1 MFLKELDESESIA
14 FINLVKE
21 LALIDDS
28 FAKEEQNL
36 INDYLVELHLTEDKV
51 IKMNYHEV
59 IDKMKTLTSRKKEII
74 YFELVG
80 LALVDGQYGEK
91 EVEFLDKIAI
101 DLDIRRGKKRL
112 FLQYFYNFKQIYD
125 FTTVEADNKIQLLK
139 EEAEALL

>member
-21 LALIDDS
+21 LALVDDS

-51 IKMNYHEV
+51 TKMNYHQV

-91 EVEFLDKIAI
+91 EVEFLDKIA
-101 DLDIRRGKKRL
+101 
-112 FLQYFYNFKQIYD
+112 
-125 FTTVEADNKIQLLK
+125 TVEADNKIQLLK

>member
-21 LALIDDS
+21 LALVDDS

-51 IKMNYHEV
+51 IKMNYHQV
-59 IDKMKTLTSRKKEII
+59 IDKMKTLTSRKKGII

-101 DLDIRRGKKRL
+101 DLDIRRDKKRL

-139 EEAEALL
+139 EEAEALV

>member
-21 LALIDDS
+21 LALVDDS

-36 INDYLVELHLTEDKV
+36 INDYLVELHLTEDK
-51 IKMNYHEV
+51 ITKMNYHQV

-101 DLDIRRGKKRL
+101 DLDIRRDKKRL

>member
-21 LALIDDS
+21 LALVDDS

-51 IKMNYHEV
+51 TKMNYHQV
-59 IDKMKTLTSRKKEII
+59 IDKMKTLTGRKREII

-101 DLDIRRGKKRL
+101 DLDIRRDKKRL